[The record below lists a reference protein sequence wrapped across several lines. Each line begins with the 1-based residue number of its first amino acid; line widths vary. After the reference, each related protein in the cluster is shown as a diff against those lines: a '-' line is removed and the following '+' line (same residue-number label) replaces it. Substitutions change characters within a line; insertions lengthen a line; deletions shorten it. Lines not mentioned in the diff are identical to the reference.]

1 MIYISFSF
9 VWVLSN
15 VVVAIICWDERHR
28 DVLHGTHFP
37 SFSHILFVLQK
48 FLVGSE
54 WIILFKDVFL
64 QKDKTGVALNT
75 FPNVL
80 LIFNICQ
87 CLLVYSLIFGNNAQK
102 MEFSN
107 KDFSGKWDQVRS
119 FVRIWSHLLKKP

>member
-1 MIYISFSF
+1 MIYIGFSF

-28 DVLHGTHFP
+28 DVLHGMHFS
-37 SFSHILFVLQK
+37 SFSHILFDLQK

-54 WIILFKDVFL
+54 CMVLFKDVFL
-64 QKDKTGVALNT
+64 RKDKTGVALNT

-102 MEFSN
+102 MKFSN
-107 KDFSGKWDQVRS
+107 KDFFGK
-119 FVRIWSHLLKKP
+119 